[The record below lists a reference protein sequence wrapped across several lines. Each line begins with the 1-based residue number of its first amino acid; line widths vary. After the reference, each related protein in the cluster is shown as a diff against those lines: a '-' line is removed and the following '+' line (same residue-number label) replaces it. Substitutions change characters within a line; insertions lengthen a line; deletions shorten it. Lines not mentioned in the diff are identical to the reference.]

1 MFPSNCLQTGSWTS
15 LEDTPLLV
23 EFLTSTALLF
33 QLFDFNNVLETFCQ
47 YILSK
52 VISLN
57 IILFL
62 LLFQHLQV
70 HLIH

>member
-1 MFPSNCLQTGSWTS
+1 MFPSNCLQTGSWSS
-15 LEDTPLLV
+15 LEDTPQLG
-23 EFLTSTALLF
+23 EFLTSTAILF
-33 QLFDFNNVLETFCQ
+33 QLFDFNNFLETFYQ
-47 YILSK
+47 YLLCR

-62 LLFQHLQV
+62 LFFEHLQV